1 METQI
6 IRSNFKS
13 GELTFGQREKFMNE
27 EILRH
32 IDNFRANGLYVQQHE
47 IITKTGSSF
56 SVKFDLVRVNS

>member
-27 EILRH
+27 EILKH
-32 IDNFRANGLYVQQHE
+32 IDNFRSNGLLVKDHE
-47 IITKTGSSF
+47 ILTKTASSF
-56 SVKFDLVRVNS
+56 SVKFTLVRV